1 MNITVINV
9 DQDHIYELL
18 AEVQRTDVFI
28 ISARDLIFNFIFLR
42 TNSVLLVVDEDPE
55 KSWAQHRAYRRM
67 MEELTVKY
75 EVLDRGNRSLLLNG
89 GLSSFLNMYSSF
101 IMGKYADDVKYCDCL
116 LQSTIYE
123 THPIR

>member
-1 MNITVINV
+1 MNITVVNV
-9 DQDHIYELL
+9 DQDPVYEVLT
-18 AEVQRTDVFI
+18 EIQRTDVFI

-55 KSWAQHRAYRRM
+55 KLWAQHRAYRRM

-75 EVLDRGNRSLLLNG
+75 EVLDRGNQSLLLNG

-101 IMGKYADDVKYCDCL
+101 IMEKYADDVKYYDCL
-116 LQSTIYE
+116 LI
-123 THPIR
+123 INNM

>member
-1 MNITVINV
+1 MNITVVNI
-9 DQDHIYELL
+9 DQDPVYEVLT
-18 AEVQRTDVFI
+18 EIQRTDVFI

-55 KSWAQHRAYRRM
+55 KLWAQHRAYRRM

-75 EVLDRGNRSLLLNG
+75 EVLDRGNQSLLLNG

-101 IMGKYADDVKYCDCL
+101 IMEKYADDVKYYDCL
-116 LQSTIYE
+116 LI
-123 THPIR
+123 INNM